1 MAKSRDQIQ
10 RESDARRNVKLA
22 SYKFPVEFIEHL
34 KQLAKNNDMSQ
45 TQLIMQAVELWEA
58 TQKPTE

>member
-10 RESDARRNVKLA
+10 RESDTRRNVKLA

-34 KQLAKNNDMSQ
+34 KQLASDQGISQ
-45 TQLIMQAVELWEA
+45 TQLIIQAIEQWEKS
-58 TQKPTE
+58 QKPTE